1 MMKAMLA
8 TIVTSPSTPDTTL
21 PQTVPGANR
30 TPPTSRYATT
40 MDRGIAV
47 RCV

>member
-1 MMKAMLA
+1 MLA
-8 TIVTSPSTPDTTL
+8 TIVTSPSAPDTTL

-30 TPPTSRYATT
+30 TPPTNRHATT

-47 RCV
+47 RIV